1 MVLGCLTTLI
11 TLLKTEL
18 VRLDNYYQRLFE
30 ASNMLDSLN
39 VRILGCMANVG
50 PRNLLEVSR
59 RTRIPF
65 TTVYHRVNRLE
76 KRVRRVAQLLPSY
89 SKLGL
94 TCLVVIAKAR
104 PATEEQLANGLKL
117 PNYWSSVTR
126 CEGGFTHHS
135 VQCVPVEYLTG
146 FDRYLRQL
154 LRNGLV
160 DNLQV
165 VRVGDI
171 IPLNLNFQYYNVTD
185 RTWSFTWDRWF
196 EKLIQLKTIKRIDD
210 PVSYARVTDKHD
222 LFIVKEL
229 QKNAR
234 TRLAGLARMMGLTL
248 PGVKYHYDRMVARGV
263 CKHFWIEVFPCPIEV
278 SAVYDI
284 MLDFPSRESMNK
296 FFSFLNSLFFFIDV
310 TKVVGKNSLLVRA
323 HIPEMQVSN
332 MFQFLSQLASRR
344 ALTSY
349 SALRLRFETRAS
361 QTISYELFDEKKGW
375 IFDSAKCAA
384 ELKRICA

>member
-1 MVLGCLTTLI
+1 M

-18 VRLDNYYQRLFE
+18 VRFDNYYERVFE

-39 VRILGCMANVG
+39 VRILECMANVG

-59 RTRIPF
+59 HTRIPF
-65 TTVYHRVNRLE
+65 TTVYHRVNKLE
-76 KRVRRVAQLLPSY
+76 KRIGRVAQLLPSY

-94 TCLVVIAKAR
+94 ACLVVIAKAR
-104 PATEEQLANGLKL
+104 SAAEEHLTKALAL

-135 VQCVPVEYLTG
+135 VQCVPVEHLTS
-146 FDRYLRQL
+146 FDRYLKQL
-154 LRNGLV
+154 SRNSLI
-160 DNLQV
+160 DNMQV
-165 VRVGDI
+165 IRVGDI
-171 IPLNLNFQYYNVTD
+171 LPLNLNFQYYNSVD
-185 RTWSFTWDRWF
+185 RTWSFTWDKWF
-196 EKLIQLKTIKRIDD
+196 EKLIRFKAIGRIDD
-210 PVSYARVTDKHD
+210 PGNYTRIADKHD

-234 TRLAGLARMMGLTL
+234 ARLAGLARIMGMTL
-248 PGVKYHYDRMVARGV
+248 PGVKYHYDRIVARGV

-278 SAVYDI
+278 SAVYDV

-296 FFSFLNSLFFFIDV
+296 FFSFANNLFFFIDV
-310 TKVVGKNSLLVRA
+310 TKVIGKNSLLMRA

-332 MFQFLSQLASRR
+332 MFQFLSELAGRR

-375 IFDSAKCAA
+375 IFDYAKCAA
-384 ELKRICA
+384 ELKKICA

>member
-1 MVLGCLTTLI
+1 M

-18 VRLDNYYQRLFE
+18 VKLDNYYQRLFE

-59 RTRIPF
+59 HTRIPF

-76 KRVRRVAQLLPSY
+76 KRVTRVAQLLPSY

-94 TCLVVIAKAR
+94 ACFMVIAKAR
-104 PATEEQLANGLKL
+104 PATEEQLTKGLKL

-135 VQCVPVEYLTG
+135 VQCVPVIHLAS
-146 FDRYLRQL
+146 FDRYLKQL
-154 LRNGLV
+154 TRNGLI

-165 VRVGDI
+165 IRVGDI
-171 IPLNLNFQYYNVTD
+171 FPLNLNFQYYNVAD
-185 RTWSFTWDRWF
+185 RTWTFTWDKWF
-196 EKLIQLKTIKRIDD
+196 EKLMRFKAIRRIDD
-210 PVSYARVTDKHD
+210 PANYTLVADKHD

-234 TRLAGLARMMGLTL
+234 IRLAELARMMGMTL
-248 PGVKYHYDRMVARGV
+248 PGVKYHYDKMMARDV

-278 SAVYDI
+278 SAVYDL
-284 MLDFPSRESMNK
+284 MLDFVSRESMNR
-296 FFSFLNSLFFFIDV
+296 FFSFINNLFFLIDV
-310 TKVVGKNSLLVRA
+310 TKVIGKNSLLVRA
-323 HIPEMQVSN
+323 YIPEMQVSN

-344 ALTSY
+344 TLTSY

-361 QTISYELFDEKKGW
+361 QTISHELFDEKKGW
-375 IFDSAKCAA
+375 IFDYAKCAA
-384 ELKRICA
+384 ELKKICA

>member
-1 MVLGCLTTLI
+1 MP
-11 TLLKTEL
+11 LLKTEL
-18 VRLDNYYQRLFE
+18 VKFDNYYQRLFE
-30 ASNMLDSLN
+30 AFDMLDSLN
-39 VRILGCMANVG
+39 VRILGCMANEG

-59 RTRIPF
+59 QTRIPF
-65 TTVYHRVNRLE
+65 TTVYHRVNKLE
-76 KRVRRVAQLLPSY
+76 KRIGRVAQLLPSHT
-89 SKLGL
+89 KLGMTTL
-94 TCLVVIAKAR
+94 IVIAKAR
-104 PATEEQLANGLKL
+104 PANEDRLTRGLML

-135 VQCVPVEYLTG
+135 VQCVPVELLTS
-146 FDRYLRQL
+146 FDRYLKQL
-154 LRNGLV
+154 SRIGLI
-160 DNLQV
+160 DNMQV

-171 IPLNLNFQYYNVTD
+171 IPLNLNFQYYNVAD
-185 RTWSFTWDRWF
+185 RTWSFTWDKWF
-196 EKLIQLKTIKRIDD
+196 EKLAQLKAVRKIED
-210 PVSYARVTDKHD
+210 PANYTRVADKND

-234 TRLAGLARMMGLTL
+234 VRLASLARRMGMTL
-248 PGVKYHYDRMVARGV
+248 PGVKYHYDRTVARGV
-263 CKHFWIEVFPCPIEV
+263 CKHFWTEVFPCPIEL

-296 FFSFLNSLFFFIDV
+296 FFSFINNLFFFVDV
-310 TKVVGKNSLLVRA
+310 TKVIGKNSLLVRA
-323 HIPEMQVSN
+323 YIPEMQVSN

-375 IFDSAKCAA
+375 IFDYAKCTA
-384 ELKRICA
+384 ELKKICA